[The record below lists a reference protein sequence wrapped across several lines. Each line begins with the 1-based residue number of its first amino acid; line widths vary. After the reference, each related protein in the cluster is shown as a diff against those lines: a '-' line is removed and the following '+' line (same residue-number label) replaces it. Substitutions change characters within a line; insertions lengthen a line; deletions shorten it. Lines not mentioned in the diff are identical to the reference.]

1 MEGFTAI
8 CESIGSLRQGLE
20 AKMKLDKDQ
29 QQKQIQ
35 QVQKPEA
42 QRWFCW
48 WDWEPD
54 ASVAGP
60 PLHLGLL
67 LACPLIPPCMW
78 LLLRAWPCSSEKA
91 PLFTLFP
98 GELRSSEILN
108 CLDQQRDWTFGTGPD
123 QGGYYLGTAWHHKRK
138 HRVY

>member
-1 MEGFTAI
+1 MFGNHLCLLFSFLFMNKGHFPILSVCDARKAQLGVTGFA
-8 CESIGSLRQGLE
+8 
-20 AKMKLDKDQ
+20 
-29 QQKQIQ
+29 
-35 QVQKPEA
+35 
-42 QRWFCW
+42 
-48 WDWEPD
+48 
-54 ASVAGP
+54 
-60 PLHLGLL
+60 LGRVVKGEVTVCVLGTG
-67 LACPLIPPCMW
+67 MW